1 MKARKTIEEINNRI
15 KKGDALVLTAEE
27 MIDFVEDKGEEKAFA
42 EVDVVTTG
50 TFGAMCSSGA
60 FFNFGNTQ
68 PPIRMSSVFMNDVL
82 AYSGLAAVDVF
93 LGATQ
98 VAEDNK
104 DYGGAHVIED
114 LLNGK
119 DVYLQAG
126 SSGTD
131 CYPRREVNTYVNL
144 NDFNQAYLYN
154 PRNGYQNYNVAVNA
168 SKKSIYTY
176 MGILLPDFYN
186 ATYSSAGQLSPLLND
201 PYYKTIGIGTKIFLG
216 GAQGYISWEGTQHN
230 PQVNRAKNGIPETG
244 AGTIA
249 VTGNLKEMKPEYIRA
264 ANIKNY
270 GISLYVGMGIP
281 IPIID
286 LDMVRYTA
294 VKDRDIYTCVV
305 DYSSSGAESFY
316 GKVNYEQLK
325 SGKITIRGGREIKTA
340 PLSSY
345 KMARVIAEELKNNIL
360 DGDFTITK
368 PVKKLS
374 CTGSLKSLKIRKRG
388 DKK

>member
-1 MKARKTIEEINNRI
+1 
-15 KKGDALVLTAEE
+15 
-27 MIDFVEDKGEEKAFA
+27 
-42 EVDVVTTG
+42 
-50 TFGAMCSSGA
+50 
-60 FFNFGNTQ
+60 
-68 PPIRMSSVFMNDVL
+68 
-82 AYSGLAAVDVF
+82 
-93 LGATQ
+93 
-98 VAEDNK
+98 
-104 DYGGAHVIED
+104 
-114 LLNGK
+114 
-119 DVYLQAG
+119 
-126 SSGTD
+126 
-131 CYPRREVNTYVNL
+131 
-144 NDFNQAYLYN
+144 
-154 PRNGYQNYNVAVNA
+154 
-168 SKKSIYTY
+168 
-176 MGILLPDFYN
+176 MGILLPEFYN

-201 PYYKTIGIGTKIFLG
+201 PYYRTIGIGTKIFLG

-249 VTGNLKEMKPEYIRA
+249 VTGNLKEMDPKYIRA

-286 LDMVRYTA
+286 IDMVRYTA

-305 DYSSSGAESFY
+305 DYSSSGEESFY

-345 KMARVIAEELKNNIL
+345 RMAKAIAEELKNNIL
-360 DGDFTITK
+360 KGDFTITK

-374 CTGSLKSLKIRKRG
+374 CTGNLKSLKIRKRG
-388 DKK
+388 DIN